1 MVQIR
6 DCTMRWTVKRLAV
19 VFGLFVA
26 VFVSGLSLTP
36 RAGAQEAKPSL
47 LFVIDTSGSM
57 DAAAQGGLT
66 RIQSARKALNEVVV
80 GLDGSAD
87 VGLRSFAGGCGPG
100 RLLVPVGPLNKA
112 VFKTNVD
119 GLFSAGLT
127 PIDAV
132 LRASIKDLPLTG
144 KRTIVLLSDGEETCG
159 GSPCLAVK
167 EILKSGISVTINT
180 IGFAT
185 SGTGAEPELQC
196 IATASG
202 GKYFPVESASS
213 LAAALIE
220 TSKPTTETPKVV
232 VVVPA
237 TTVAPAT
244 TTSTT
249 TTTTTTTPIVLPLYK
264 TLKNMIAVGDSYSSG
279 EGSTGVPSEKYE
291 PESALFPFRCHR
303 SLAAYHK
310 LIKGAMPQA
319 SYVNGT
325 CSGAT
330 IDRYPNTRAQADVVK
345 EQLQLVGGGRNADLV
360 TASMGGND
368 AKFGAIIGSC
378 IGSWALRKFL
388 DNYNIKPLDA
398 RAVGGIASS
407 LSEEGLGCKAL
418 AELAFNVDDAVAKLE
433 GRVTSGFVSLA
444 QEAPNAL
451 ILGLNYPNPVPP
463 VIAGASCSGIL
474 AQDAKYLDALINS
487 INAIETRAQTAVSG
501 VVPVDVSTAFRNHEL
516 CSANPFINGLAN
528 ADLDKL
534 YNQISA
540 LANPEVDKLA
550 DRWGEVR
557 NCFLL
562 RAAAAPVPF
571 VDGCSDSDYTK
582 YKNALKAQA
591 AVIAALPNTKQF
603 ITIVETFVVP
613 DQRNNLFHPSDQGHK
628 QMACIVSPA
637 IQLSLP
643 CADPNSLKAPFSPP
657 ANPNK
662 KSITIGAKDV
672 TVGYGGTDIRINPSV
687 EFSVDS
693 SGWFPSFDVKINI
706 FSEPVTLGTLKADAT
721 GRIDGFLR
729 LPANFPPGHH
739 RLVLEGSAPDGSQQS
754 YERIVFVPGTP
765 KFGDDYGTYVQ
776 GFTPGEEV
784 TVTYGK
790 ETFRYGA
797 DSSGGVLFSAPA
809 VDSTMVFVAKSV
821 GSRTVAS
828 KLNANNVT
836 GAAPNGSVPA
846 SGSAAVSPEGTLS
859 SAQSATSTTSTTS
872 PASDSGAQSTSVPA
886 VAPAPAQAI
895 SVEPRFAG

>member
-1 MVQIR
+1 M
-6 DCTMRWTVKRLAV
+6 KRLAA

-26 VFVSGLSLTP
+26 AMMSTLPLTS
-36 RAGAQEAKPSL
+36 RAGAQEAKSSL
-47 LFVIDTSGSM
+47 MFVIDTSGSM
-57 DAAAQGGLT
+57 DSAAQGGLT
-66 RIQSARKALNEVVV
+66 RIQSARKALNEVVL
-80 GLDGSAD
+80 GLDGSAN

-100 RLLVPVGPLNKA
+100 RLLVPVGPLDKA

-119 GLFSAGLT
+119 GLSSAGLT

-220 TSKPTTETPKVV
+220 TSKPVTETPKVV
-232 VVVPA
+232 VVVPVTA
-237 TTVAPAT
+237 APTTTTT

-249 TTTTTTTPIVLPLYK
+249 TTTTTTTMVLPLYK
-264 TLKNMIAVGDSYSSG
+264 TLKNFIAVGDSYSSG
-279 EGSTGVPSEKYE
+279 EGSTGVPNKQYE
-291 PESALFPFRCHR
+291 AESTLFPFRCHR

-319 SYVNGT
+319 NYQNGT

-330 IDRYPNTRAQADVVK
+330 IDRYPNTRASADVVK

-368 AKFGAIIGSC
+368 AQFGSIIGSC

-388 DNYNIKPLDA
+388 DNYQIKPLDA

-407 LSEEGLGCKAL
+407 LSDEGLGCKAL

-433 GRVTSGFVSLA
+433 GRVTSGFTSLT

-463 VIAGASCSGIL
+463 IIQGASCSGIL
-474 AQDAKYLDALINS
+474 AQDAKYLDALINN

-516 CSANPFINGLAN
+516 CSSNPFINGLAN

-562 RAAAAPVPF
+562 RAAATPVPF
-571 VDGCSDSDYTK
+571 VDGCSDATYTTL
-582 YKNALKAQA
+582 KNALKAQA
-591 AVIAALPNTKQF
+591 AVIAALPNTKAF
-603 ITIVETFVVP
+603 ILIVETFVVP

-637 IQLSLP
+637 IQLTLP
-643 CADPNSLKAPFSPP
+643 CADPNSLQAPNIPP
-657 ANPNK
+657 PNPNK

-754 YERIVFVPGTP
+754 YERIVFVPGDP
-765 KFGDDYGTYVQ
+765 KFGDDFGTYVQ
-776 GFTPGEEV
+776 GFSPGEEV
-784 TVTYGK
+784 TVTYGR
-790 ETFRYGA
+790 ETFRYHA

-809 VDSTMVFVAKSV
+809 VDSNMVFVAKSV
-821 GSRTVAS
+821 GTRTVAS
-828 KLNANNVT
+828 KLSV
-836 GAAPNGSVPA
+836 NGV
-846 SGSAAVSPEGTLS
+846 SAAVAAPPARSSSPEVAST
-859 SAQSATSTTSTTS
+859 SAQPATSTSDPTPTSTAVATS
-872 PASDSGAQSTSVPA
+872 TSTSVASGSGAQSTSVPA